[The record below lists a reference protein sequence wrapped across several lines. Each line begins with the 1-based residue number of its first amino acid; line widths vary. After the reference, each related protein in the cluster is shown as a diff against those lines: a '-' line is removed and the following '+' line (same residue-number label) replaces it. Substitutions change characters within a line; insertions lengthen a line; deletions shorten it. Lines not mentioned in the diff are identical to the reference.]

1 MKQTR
6 KQQQQKTNYVL
17 VDSELLLTN
26 KEVEKAYTLI
36 VSKAIELMDRFDL
49 PKFRMYAEI
58 DHTLNE
64 HNTNLVKEHLSFHWN
79 ITLSISPKDGRSF
92 MFIDLGLESLTKFGS
107 SLTNQLLRFAY
118 QVTESHDNTSGI
130 EYALRITFLP
140 ADQLHNFFYRRIAE
154 GETSYVSLHTIE
166 KSVEVN

>member
-6 KQQQQKTNYVL
+6 KQQQKTNYVL

-36 VSKAIELMDRFDL
+36 VSKAIELLDRFEL
-49 PKFRMYAEI
+49 NKFRTYCEI
-58 DHTLNE
+58 EHTKNE

-107 SLTNQLLRFAY
+107 GLTNQLLRYAF
-118 QVTESHDNTSGI
+118 QVTESHDNTKGI
-130 EYALRITFLP
+130 EYALRVTFLP
-140 ADQLHNFFYRRIAE
+140 ADQLHQFFYRRVAE
-154 GETSYVSLHTIE
+154 GETNYVALHTVE
-166 KSVEVN
+166 KSTEVN

>member
-1 MKQTR
+1 MKTQTR
-6 KQQQQKTNYVL
+6 QQQQKTNYVL

-26 KEVEKAYTLI
+26 NEVEKAYTLI
-36 VSKAIELMDRFDL
+36 VSKAISLMDRFDL

-64 HNTNLVKEHLSFHWN
+64 HNTNLVMEHLSFHWN

-92 MFIDLGLESLTKFGS
+92 MFIDLGLESLNKFGS
-107 SLTNQLLRFAY
+107 NLTNQLLRYAY
-118 QVTESHDNTSGI
+118 QVTESQDNTDGI
-130 EYALRITFLP
+130 EYALRVTFVP

-154 GETSYVSLHTIE
+154 GETGYVSLHTIE

>member
-17 VDSELLLTN
+17 VDDELLKTN
-26 KEVEKAYTLI
+26 IEVEKAYTLI
-36 VSKAIELMDRFDL
+36 VGKAIELMDKFEL
-49 PKFRMYAEI
+49 NKFRMYAEI

-64 HNTNLVKEHLSFHWN
+64 HNTNLVKEHLSFHFN

-107 SLTNQLLRFAY
+107 SLTNQLLRYAY
-118 QVTESHDNTSGI
+118 QVTESHDNTAGI
-130 EYALRITFLP
+130 EYALRVTFLP

-166 KSVEVN
+166 KSIEVN